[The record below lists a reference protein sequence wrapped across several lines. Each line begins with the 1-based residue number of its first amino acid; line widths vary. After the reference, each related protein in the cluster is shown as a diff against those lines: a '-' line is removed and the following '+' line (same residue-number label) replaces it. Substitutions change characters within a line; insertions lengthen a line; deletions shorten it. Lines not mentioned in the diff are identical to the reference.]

1 LATVLAPVSGKKWL
15 GCVMSESGSFHI
27 GVDLGGTNIKF
38 ALLTASL
45 DVVDRLTIPTD
56 GHEGHDAVIDRMIT
70 GIRKLEEIAGGPGKL
85 ASVGVAVPGVLDM
98 VDGETIFLPN
108 LPGTWKHV
116 PVGRK
121 IREATG
127 LTTSLINDVRAF
139 TVGELELGAARGYET
154 AICYAVG
161 TGIGGGIVTHGRVNF
176 GLGGAGGEL
185 GHMVVDP
192 QGPRCGCGNR
202 GCAESFATGP
212 AIIGEANRRISQKAT
227 TILHDMIHNDL
238 NRMSVRIVE
247 AAAAKGDDVAIEV
260 LENAGYYLG
269 LAVANAIAAV
279 APEVVIL
286 GGGNCKPDGVFWK
299 SIERTARSHT
309 HVTEIDRIVFKPA
322 ALGYE
327 AGVIGSAIWGKM
339 VASGRAIPKR

>member
-1 LATVLAPVSGKKWL
+1 MTGN
-15 GCVMSESGSFHI
+15 GTFHI
-27 GVDLGGTNIKF
+27 GVDLGGTNVKF
-38 ALLTASL
+38 ALLDSSL
-45 DVVDRLTIPTD
+45 SIVDRLTVPTA
-56 GHEGHDAVIDRMIT
+56 GSEGHDAVINRMID
-70 GIRKLEEIAGGPGKL
+70 GIKRLEAAAGGAGTIG
-85 ASVGVAVPGVLDM
+85 SVGVAVPGIIDM
-98 VDGETIFLPN
+98 VEGTTFFLPN
-108 LPGTWKHV
+108 LPGTWVDV
-116 PVGRK
+116 PVGRR
-121 IREATG
+121 ILEATG
-127 LTTSLINDVRAF
+127 LKTALINDVRAF
-139 TVGELELGAARGYET
+139 TVGELELGSAKGHET

-161 TGIGGGIVTHGRVNF
+161 TGIGGGVVTHGKVNF

-238 NRMSVRIVE
+238 NRMSVGVVE
-247 AAAAKGDDVAIEV
+247 AAAARGDAVAIEV

-269 LAVANAIAAV
+269 LAVSNAIAAI

-286 GGGNCKPDGVFWK
+286 GGGNCKPGGIFWK
-299 SIERTARSHT
+299 AIESTARAHT
-309 HVTEIDRIVFKPA
+309 HLTDIDRIVFKPA

-327 AGVIGSAIWGKM
+327 AGVIGSAIWGRK
-339 VASGRAIPKR
+339 VASGEAVPKR

>member
-1 LATVLAPVSGKKWL
+1 MAG
-15 GCVMSESGSFHI
+15 SEGLHI

-38 ALLTASL
+38 AVL
-45 DVVDRLTIPTD
+45 DPALCVIDRLTIPTE
-56 GHEGHDAVIDRMIT
+56 GHEGHEAVIDRMISGVQT
-70 GIRKLEEIAGGPGKL
+70 LQQRSAASGTV

-98 VDGETIFLPN
+98 VDGNVLFLPN
-108 LPGTWKHV
+108 LPGHWKNV
-116 PVGRK
+116 PAGKR
-121 IREATG
+121 ITEGTG
-127 LTTSLINDVRAF
+127 LRTSLINDVRAF
-139 TVGELELGAARGYET
+139 TVGELELGAAKGYET

-161 TGIGGGIVTHGRVNF
+161 TGIGGGIVTHGKVNF

-212 AIIGEANRRISQKAT
+212 AIIGEANRRISQRAT
-227 TILHDMIHNDL
+227 TILHDMIDNDL
-238 NRMSVRIVE
+238 NKMSVEIVE
-247 AAAAKGDDVAIEV
+247 AAAAKGDPVAIEV

-269 LAVANAIAAV
+269 LAVANAIAAL

-286 GGGNCKPDGVFWK
+286 GGGNCKPNGIFWR
-299 SIERTARSHT
+299 SIESTARAHT

-339 VASGRAIPKR
+339 VAAGEAIPKR